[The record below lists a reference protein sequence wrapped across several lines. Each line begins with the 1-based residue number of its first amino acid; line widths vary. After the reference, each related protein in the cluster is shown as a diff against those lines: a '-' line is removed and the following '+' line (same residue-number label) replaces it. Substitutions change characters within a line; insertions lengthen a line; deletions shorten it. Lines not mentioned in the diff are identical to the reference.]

1 MASKR
6 AEIERIELAAPER
19 LINRELSWLDFN
31 ARVLDLADDQDL
43 PLLERVRFCSIF
55 SSNLDEFF
63 MVRVA
68 GLLRQAAAGIG
79 VRSAD
84 GRTSQVVLS
93 DIRERVIELSLR
105 QSQVW
110 MVDLRKALD
119 AAGICIVPV
128 AELDEDELSELS
140 ATFEREVFPVLTPLG
155 VGPGQPFRT
164 SPGYRSAWACSSV
177 TRTAARS
184 GSPGSRCRRCCRG
197 SCMSARAGGWSRWR
211 I

>member
-119 AAGICIVPV
+119 AAEDLHRSGRRAGRGRAVRAVGDVRARGVSGSDAAGRRAGPAVPV
-128 AELDEDELSELS
+128 HLRAI
-140 ATFEREVFPVLTPLG
+140 AQ
-155 VGPGQPFRT
+155 PGR
-164 SPGYRSAWACSSV
+164 
-177 TRTAARS
+177 AR
-184 GSPGSRCRRCCRG
+184 P
-197 SCMSARAGGWSRWR
+197 
-211 I
+211 